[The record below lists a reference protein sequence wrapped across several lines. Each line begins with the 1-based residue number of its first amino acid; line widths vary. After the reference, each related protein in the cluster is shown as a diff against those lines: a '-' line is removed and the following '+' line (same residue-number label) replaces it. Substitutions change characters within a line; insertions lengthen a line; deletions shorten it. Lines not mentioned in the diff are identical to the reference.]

1 MIQITLFKNDIKQI
15 MRDPI
20 MAILLFAPLL
30 LISVFKILEIFL
42 FPFLAAKVGFD
53 LIPYSAYILSFI
65 LLMNSGMLGIV
76 TGFMMLDERDGNIS
90 QLLEITPLGRGG
102 YLINRIAFASLLSI
116 IYCLLSFA
124 IFAQP
129 MLPLF
134 TIVLLSALLAIYTAI
149 IGLLI
154 FSGADDKVKGL
165 TFAKGL
171 NTLVLFAFTDLFALR
186 WLTVLSWFF
195 PPYWITLI
203 IKTPHSLTIAGI
215 ALLVHVFWLGV
226 LVFRYTKRES

>member
-1 MIQITLFKNDIKQI
+1 
-15 MRDPI
+15 

-30 LISVFKILEIFL
+30 LITVFKLLEIFL
-42 FPFLAAKVGFD
+42 VPFLAAKTGFD
-53 LIPYSAYILSFI
+53 LAPYSVYILSFI

-90 QLLEITPLGRGG
+90 QLLEVTPLGRGG
-102 YLINRIAFASLLSI
+102 YLINRLTFASLLSI
-116 IYCLLSFA
+116 IYCFISIAVFN
-124 IFAQP
+124 QP
-129 MLPLF
+129 ALPFF
-134 TIVLLSALLAIYTAI
+134 TLVLLSALSAIYTAI

-171 NTLVLFAFTDLFALR
+171 NTLVLFAFTDLFALS
-186 WLTVLSWFF
+186 WLTFISWFF

-203 IKTPHSLTIAGI
+203 IKSPCSIAVASVG
-215 ALLVHVFWLGV
+215 LLVHASWLGI
-226 LVFRYTKRES
+226 LIFRYTQRES

>member
-30 LISVFKILEIFL
+30 LITVFKLLEIFL
-42 FPFLAAKVGFD
+42 VPFLAAKLSFD
-53 LIPYSAYILSFI
+53 LAPYSAYILSFI

-90 QLLEITPLGRGG
+90 QLLEVTPLGRGG
-102 YLINRIAFASLLSI
+102 YLINRLTFASLLSI
-116 IYCLLSFA
+116 IYCFISIAVFD
-124 IFAQP
+124 QP
-129 MLPLF
+129 FLPFF
-134 TIVLLSALLAIYTAI
+134 TIVLLSALSAIYTAI

-171 NTLVLFAFTDLFALR
+171 NTLVIFAFTDLFALS
-186 WLTVLSWFF
+186 WLTFLSWLF

-203 IKTPHSLTIAGI
+203 IKSPYSIAFASVG
-215 ALLVHVFWLGV
+215 LLVHALWLGI
-226 LVFRYTKRES
+226 LIFRYTKRES

>member
-1 MIQITLFKNDIKQI
+1 

-30 LISVFKILEIFL
+30 LIIVFKLLEIFL
-42 FPFLAAKVGFD
+42 VPFLATKLGFD
-53 LIPYSAYILSFI
+53 LVPYSVYLLSFI

-90 QLLEITPLGRGG
+90 QLLEVTPLGRSG
-102 YLINRIAFASLLSI
+102 YLINRLAFSSLLSI
-116 IYCLLSFA
+116 IYCFVSIAVFDQRA
-124 IFAQP
+124 
-129 MLPLF
+129 LPLF
-134 TIVLLSALLAIYTAI
+134 TTVLLLALSAIYTAI

-171 NTLVLFAFTDLFALR
+171 NSLVIFAFADLFALS
-186 WLTVLSWFF
+186 WLTFLSWFF
-195 PPYWITLI
+195 PPYWITHI
-203 IKTPHSLTIAGI
+203 IKSPNSIAVASIG
-215 ALLVHVFWLGV
+215 LLVHALWLGV
-226 LVFRYTKRES
+226 LIFRYTKRES

>member
-1 MIQITLFKNDIKQI
+1 MIHTTLFKNDIKQI

-20 MAILLFAPLL
+20 MTLLLFAPLL
-30 LISVFKILEIFL
+30 LIIVFKILEIFL
-42 FPFLAAKVGFD
+42 FPFLAEKVGFD
-53 LIPYSAYILSFI
+53 LTPYSAYILSFI

-90 QLLEITPLGRGG
+90 QLLEVTPLGRGG
-102 YLINRIAFASLLSI
+102 YIINRLAFASLLSI
-116 IYCLLSFA
+116 IYCFVSIAVFQ
-124 IFAQP
+124 QP
-129 MLPLF
+129 ALPLF
-134 TIVLLSALLAIYTAI
+134 TIVLLSALSAIYTAI

-171 NTLVLFAFTDLFALR
+171 NTLVLFAFTDLFALS
-186 WLTVLSWFF
+186 WLTFLSWFF

-203 IKTPHSLTIAGI
+203 IKSPHSITIAFIG
-215 ALLVHVFWLGV
+215 LLIHASWLGI
-226 LVFRYTKRES
+226 LIFQYGRRES